1 MSYTLFEGRQDATFE
16 SLVAGSNNTYSV
28 LYWTYNSMNFKLYP
42 QHVVQTDSD
51 SDYIYELYWTSSFSY
66 NGTTCKE
73 SYAQGTNTV
82 ACVRYKKTPE
92 GDIFDIYVHDM
103 LYSDFTGVF
112 GGNLKDSNI
121 YSWHGSDYC
130 MSYYWHG
137 YDDSDKWKIIDGNL
151 PFLSEFPQTY
161 TIDDAPAIFWRIV
174 DGNLPF
180 RSAGYPQM
188 YNSID
193 EAPISFWRIIDGK
206 LPFRITFPKMYDL
219 TPEHSNSVLQGEYI
233 CVYDMHNPQNKFND
247 NGIAILMPTK
257 AEINEELNGAYEL
270 TLEHPIDA
278 EGRWSKLLE
287 LNIIKAEGQL
297 FRIYSKQTKLN
308 SDNSKLRTVKARHI
322 FYDLNDKLLEDV
334 RPENKNG
341 LEFIDWIM
349 THTYNDDPDGYYPQ
363 YNFSYNSDIVDTA
376 TSYFIGSSVTG
387 ALLGE
392 DNCFVNRFGG
402 EIYRD
407 NFYFSINEHK
417 EGSQQ
422 EAFNIRYGVD
432 MIDVEETIDY
442 SDMMT
447 NLIAKDNF
455 GHSITITHG
464 NTPRI
469 AHHISKSVIFSY
481 ENEEAAASFEQD
493 ARNYFAEKCY
503 PKINYKVNY
512 ANLKN
517 ADLYKDFIGL
527 QNCNVGD
534 TGYVYCEELG
544 ITTLQKIV
552 KKTTDILSGNT
563 VSIELGNM
571 QNSLTRKDKYSTMV
585 YDDSSAA
592 KAAAAAAEEAR
603 KAFASSLKTW
613 GDCFNYKWKDLRILK
628 WQEVYKT
635 EVSNE

>member
-1 MSYTLFEGRQDATFE
+1 MAYYFTLYTSVTNANF
-16 SLVAGSNNTYSV
+16 NNAVQSGLDTYSV
-28 LYWTYNSMNFKLYP
+28 LLWDYNDTVFSLYP
-42 QHVVQTDSD
+42 EHAFNKQEDNS
-51 SDYIYELYWTSSFSY
+51 YYYEAYYT
-66 NGTTCKE
+66 NGNV
-73 SYAQGTNTV
+73 SRATNSGRIC
-82 ACVRYKKTPE
+82 CVRYSKNPSKSTN
-92 GDIFDIYVHDM
+92 DIFMHDM
-103 LYSDFTGVF
+103 LVSDFNNVF
-112 GGNLKDSNI
+112 NGNIKNSSI
-121 YSWHGSDYC
+121 YSWHGNDNVLN
-130 MSYYWHG
+130 YYWYG
-137 YDDSDKWKIIDGNL
+137 FGEPTPTELSWFIIDGNL
-151 PFLSEFPQTY
+151 PYKNLFPEMK
-161 TIDDAPAIFWRIV
+161 TIDDAPLGVWRIV
-174 DGNLPF
+174 DGELPF
-180 RSAGYPQM
+180 KVSFSEMKGVT
-188 YNSID
+188 D
-193 EAPISFWRIIDGK
+193 APLSMWRIVDGE
-206 LPFRITFPKMYDL
+206 LPFKLQFPKMYDL
-219 TPEHSNSVLQGEYI
+219 TPEHSDSVLQNEYI
-233 CVYDMHNPQNKFND
+233 CVFDMHNPQNKFDD

-297 FRIYSKQTKLN
+297 FRIYGKQTKLN
-308 SDNSKLRTVKARHI
+308 SDNSKSRTVKARHI

-341 LEFIDWIM
+341 PEFIDWIM
-349 THTYNDDPDGYYPQ
+349 THMYNDDPDGYYPQ
-363 YNFSYNSDIVDTA
+363 YTFSYDSDILNTA

-417 EGSQQ
+417 ETSQQ

-455 GHSITITHG
+455 GHSVTITHG

-469 AHHISKSVIFSY
+469 AHHISKSVIFNY

-493 ARNYFAEKCY
+493 ARNYFAEKSY

-517 ADLYKDFIGL
+517 TDLYKDFIGL

-585 YDDSSAA
+585 YDNSSAA

-613 GDCFNYKWKDLRILK
+613 GDCLNYRWNDLSVLK
-628 WQEVYKT
+628 WQNLLKT
-635 EVSNE
+635 EVENEQDS

>member
-1 MSYTLFEGRQDATFE
+1 MADTVVWSIRDGDYPFLDEFPIRYNVEYTSDVLWQISDG
-16 SLVAGSNNTYSV
+16 TY
-28 LYWTYNSMNFKLYP
+28 P
-42 QHVVQTDSD
+42 
-51 SDYIYELYWTSSFSY
+51 
-66 NGTTCKE
+66 
-73 SYAQGTNTV
+73 
-82 ACVRYKKTPE
+82 YKK
-92 GDIFDIYVHDM
+92 
-103 LYSDFTGVF
+103 S
-112 GGNLKDSNI
+112 
-121 YSWHGSDYC
+121 
-130 MSYYWHG
+130 
-137 YDDSDKWKIIDGNL
+137 
-151 PFLSEFPQTY
+151 FPQMMGFTDVSDNMW
-161 TIDDAPAIFWRIV
+161 IIQ
-174 DGNLPF
+174 DG
-180 RSAGYPQM
+180 GYP
-188 YNSID
+188 YK
-193 EAPISFWRIIDGK
+193 RI
-206 LPFRITFPKMYDL
+206 FPKMYGIIRDHAA
-219 TPEHSNSVLQGEYI
+219 PVKQPAYI
-233 CVYDMHNPQNKFND
+233 CVFDMHNPQNKFDD

-341 LEFIDWIM
+341 PEFIDWIM
-349 THTYNDDPDGYYPQ
+349 THTYNDDPNGYYPQ
-363 YNFSYNSDIVDTA
+363 YNFSYDSDIVDTA

-392 DNCFVNRFGG
+392 DNCFINRFGG

-417 EGSQQ
+417 ETSQQ

-469 AHHISKSVIFSY
+469 AHHISKLVIFSY

-585 YDDSSAA
+585 YDNSSAA
-592 KAAAAAAEEAR
+592 KAAQAAAEEAR

-613 GDCFNYKWKDLRILK
+613 GDCYRYKWKDLRVLLWGDIHN
-628 WQEVYKT
+628 QEVSD
-635 EVSNE
+635 E

>member
-1 MSYTLFEGRQDATFE
+1 MANE
-16 SLVAGSNNTYSV
+16 
-28 LYWTYNSMNFKLYP
+28 
-42 QHVVQTDSD
+42 
-51 SDYIYELYWTSSFSY
+51 
-66 NGTTCKE
+66 
-73 SYAQGTNTV
+73 
-82 ACVRYKKTPE
+82 
-92 GDIFDIYVHDM
+92 
-103 LYSDFTGVF
+103 
-112 GGNLKDSNI
+112 
-121 YSWHGSDYC
+121 
-130 MSYYWHG
+130 
-137 YDDSDKWKIIDGNL
+137 WKIIDGNL
-151 PFLSEFPQTY
+151 PFLSEFPQMY
-161 TIDDAPAIFWRIV
+161 GIDDAPSSFWKIIN
-174 DGNLPF
+174 GNLPF
-180 RSAGYPQM
+180 RTSFPQM
-188 YNSID
+188 HVID
-193 EAPISFWRIIDGK
+193 DAPVSFWRIKDGD
-206 LPFRITFPKMYDL
+206 LPYRLSFPKMYDL
-219 TPEHSNSVLQGEYI
+219 TPEHSDSVLQSEYI

-287 LNIIKAEGQL
+287 LNIIKAAGQL

-341 LEFIDWIM
+341 TDFIDWIM

-363 YNFSYNSDIVDTA
+363 YSFSYDSDIVDTA

-392 DNCFVNRFGG
+392 DNCFINRLGG

-417 EGSQQ
+417 ETSQQ

-442 SDMMT
+442 SDMIT

-469 AHHISKSVIFSY
+469 AHHISKSVTFSY
-481 ENEEAAASFEQD
+481 DSEEASASFEQD
-493 ARNYFAEKCY
+493 ARNYFASKCY

-527 QNCNVGD
+527 QECNVGD

-544 ITTLQKIV
+544 ITTLQKVI

-571 QNSLTRKDKYSTMV
+571 QESLTRKDKYSTMV
-585 YDDSSAA
+585 YDNSSAA
-592 KAAAAAAEEAR
+592 KAAQAAAEEAR
-603 KAFASSLKTW
+603 KAFASSLRTW
-613 GDCFNYKWKDLRILK
+613 GDCYRYKWKDLRVLLWGDIRN
-628 WQEVYKT
+628 Q

>member
-1 MSYTLFEGRQDATFE
+1 MAE
-16 SLVAGSNNTYSV
+16 
-28 LYWTYNSMNFKLYP
+28 
-42 QHVVQTDSD
+42 
-51 SDYIYELYWTSSFSY
+51 
-66 NGTTCKE
+66 
-73 SYAQGTNTV
+73 
-82 ACVRYKKTPE
+82 
-92 GDIFDIYVHDM
+92 
-103 LYSDFTGVF
+103 
-112 GGNLKDSNI
+112 
-121 YSWHGSDYC
+121 
-130 MSYYWHG
+130 
-137 YDDSDKWKIIDGNL
+137 WK
-151 PFLSEFPQTY
+151 
-161 TIDDAPAIFWRIV
+161 IV

-180 RSAGYPQM
+180 IDEFPQM
-188 YNSID
+188 YHID
-193 EAPISFWRIIDGK
+193 DAPAAFWRIIDGK
-206 LPFRITFPKMYDL
+206 LPFRLGFPKMYNL
-219 TPEHSNSVLQGEYI
+219 TPEHSDMVLQGDYI
-233 CVYDMHNPQNKFND
+233 CVYDMHNPQNKFDD

-270 TLEHPIDA
+270 ALEHPIDA

-308 SDNSKLRTVKARHI
+308 SDNSKSRTVKARHI

-341 LEFIDWIM
+341 PEFIDWIM
-349 THTYNDDPDGYYPQ
+349 THTYNDDPNGYYPQ
-363 YNFSYNSDIVDTA
+363 YSFSYDSDIVDTA

-392 DNCFVNRFGG
+392 DNCFINRFGG

-417 EGSQQ
+417 ETSQQ

-469 AHHISKSVIFSY
+469 AHHISKSVIFNY

-493 ARNYFAEKCY
+493 ARNYFAEKSY

-585 YDDSSAA
+585 YDNSSAA
-592 KAAAAAAEEAR
+592 KAAQAAAEEAR

-613 GDCFNYKWKDLRILK
+613 GDCYRYKWKDLRVLLWGDIHN
-628 WQEVYKT
+628 QEVSD
-635 EVSNE
+635 E

>member
-1 MSYTLFEGRQDATFE
+1 MAE
-16 SLVAGSNNTYSV
+16 
-28 LYWTYNSMNFKLYP
+28 
-42 QHVVQTDSD
+42 
-51 SDYIYELYWTSSFSY
+51 
-66 NGTTCKE
+66 
-73 SYAQGTNTV
+73 
-82 ACVRYKKTPE
+82 
-92 GDIFDIYVHDM
+92 
-103 LYSDFTGVF
+103 
-112 GGNLKDSNI
+112 
-121 YSWHGSDYC
+121 
-130 MSYYWHG
+130 
-137 YDDSDKWKIIDGNL
+137 WKIINGNL
-151 PFLSEFPQTY
+151 PFQDAFPVMPAGFDDY
-161 TIDDAPAIFWRIV
+161 PAALWKIVNGSLPYKVMFPAMHSIDDAPDSLWKIV
-174 DGNLPF
+174 DGELPF
-180 RSAGYPQM
+180 KSVFPPMYP
-188 YNSID
+188 
-193 EAPISFWRIIDGK
+193 
-206 LPFRITFPKMYDL
+206 ITN
-219 TPEHSNSVLQGEYI
+219 EHSQPIKQGAYI
-233 CVYDMHNPQNKFND
+233 CVFDMHNPQNKFDD
-247 NGIAILMPTK
+247 NGICILAPSK
-257 AEINEELNGAYEL
+257 CEISEELNGLYEL
-270 TLEHPIDA
+270 TLEHPIDK
-278 EGRWSKLLE
+278 EGRWTYLLE
-287 LNIIKAEGQL
+287 LNIIKAGGQL
-297 FRIYSKQTKLN
+297 WRIYSKQTKLN
-308 SDNSKLRTVKARHI
+308 SDGSKTRIVKARHI

-341 LEFIDWIM
+341 ADFIAWIM
-349 THTYNDDPDGYYPQ
+349 THMYNDDPNDYYPQ
-363 YNFSYNSDIVDTA
+363 FTFSYDSDITRTA
-376 TSYFIGSSVTG
+376 TAYYIGTSVTG

-392 DNCFVNRFGG
+392 DNCFLNRLGG

-527 QNCNVGD
+527 QECNVGD

-544 ITTLQKIV
+544 ITTLQKVI

-585 YDDSSAA
+585 YDNSSAA
-592 KAAAAAAEEAR
+592 KAAQAAAEEAR
-603 KAFASSLKTW
+603 KAFASSLRTW
-613 GDCFNYKWKDLRILK
+613 GDCYRYKWKDLRVLLWGDIHN
-628 WQEVYKT
+628 QEVSD
-635 EVSNE
+635 E